1 MSGSSRPRD
10 VLCAVGPDHEDAV
23 ATALAGTRASV
34 RLVRRCAHLVEL
46 LGQVESGTGEI
57 VLVSLDRAPGD
68 QLDRDIVARL
78 RACGAIVV
86 ALVPG
91 ADEAGTADASR
102 AWALGVDQVVPAG
115 LLDDTLGARLGA
127 AARREGPSEM
137 TTQRTREE
145 GASAGD
151 ALLGGDPRR
160 VPGHLVVVWGP
171 AGSPGRTTTA
181 VNLAAELAAYRPR
194 QIGHETPRILL
205 VDADSHAP
213 SVAQQL
219 ALLDESSGLALAVR
233 AAGQGRLDAAVLAGL
248 APTVGALHVLTG
260 IARAARW
267 PELSSAALAA
277 VWESARDLADVVV
290 VDVAAPLEHDEA
302 LSYDTR
308 APQRNA
314 ATLSALAAADTIV
327 VVGGSDPIAVQ
338 RLVHALAD
346 LAEVPAL
353 TRDRLLVLTRAR
365 ASVTGGRPAAVLG
378 DALARYAGV
387 RPHHIVPD
395 DGAALDAALL
405 AGGALAE
412 HAPGSPVRRAY
423 TTLAEEVLE
432 RHRETLARHAAAR
445 VAVAGG

>member
-1 MSGSSRPRD
+1 MSGSTRPRD

-23 ATALAGTRASV
+23 ATALAGTRAPV
-34 RLVRRCAHLVEL
+34 RLVRRCAHLIEL
-46 LGQVESGTGEI
+46 LGLVESGTGEV
-57 VLVSLDRAPGD
+57 VLVSLDRGPGD

-78 RACGAIVV
+78 HACGAIVV

-102 AWALGVDQVVPAG
+102 AWALGVDHVVPAG

-127 AARREGPSEM
+127 TTRRAGPSEM
-137 TTQRTREE
+137 TTQRSREDDAE
-145 GASAGD
+145 AGP
-151 ALLGGDPRR
+151 LLPGGDPRR

-181 VNLAAELAAYRPR
+181 VNLAAELAAHRPR
-194 QIGHETPRILL
+194 QIGHETPRVLL

-233 AAGQGRLDAAVLAGL
+233 AAGQGRLGPAVLAGL
-248 APTVGALHVLTG
+248 APQVGPLHVLTG

-267 PELSSAALAA
+267 PELSSAALAS
-277 VWESARDLADVVV
+277 VWQAARDVADIVV

-314 ATLSALAAADTIV
+314 ATLSALAAADTV
-327 VVGGSDPIAVQ
+327 VIVGGSDPVAVQ
-338 RLVHALAD
+338 RLVHALGD
-346 LAEVPAL
+346 LAEIPAL
-353 TRDRLLVLTRAR
+353 TRDRTLVLTRAR
-365 ASVTGGRPAAVLG
+365 ASVTGGRPAAVLA
-378 DALARYAGV
+378 DALGRYAGV
-387 RPHHIVPD
+387 RPDHIVPD
-395 DGAALDAALL
+395 DAAALDAALL
-405 AGGALAE
+405 AGGTLAE
-412 HAPGSPVRRAY
+412 HAPGSPVRRVY
-423 TTLAEEVLE
+423 VTLAEELLE
-432 RHRETLARHAAAR
+432 RRRAALTRHAAAG
-445 VAVAGG
+445 ASVAGG